1 MFQWDPEKA
10 KANLRKHGVSF
21 EEAASLFSNPQ
32 TLVWADNTHSID
44 EPRSIAIGISTND
57 RVLAVVFTIRSG
69 DAEEITR
76 IISARAA
83 SQKERTA
90 FAAATRQSD

>member
-1 MFQWDPEKA
+1 MLQWDPEKA

-21 EEAASLFSNPQ
+21 EEAASLFSDPR
-32 TLVWADNTHSID
+32 TLIRTDNIHSIN
-44 EPRSIAIGISTND
+44 EARWIAVGLSTND

-76 IISARAA
+76 IISARTA